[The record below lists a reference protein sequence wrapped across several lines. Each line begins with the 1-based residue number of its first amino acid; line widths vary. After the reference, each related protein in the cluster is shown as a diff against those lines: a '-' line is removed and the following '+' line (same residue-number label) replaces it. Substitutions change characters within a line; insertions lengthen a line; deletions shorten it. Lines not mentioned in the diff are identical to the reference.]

1 MNIQQIPVTSTGHA
15 YEVDFDA
22 LSDEIKLQLAIHGLK
37 QKVNDCRGAWE
48 TDEEKDAASEKVL
61 AAILAGEF
69 RANSGARTSD
79 PVGREVT
86 RLATNLADQW
96 ARKQNGNLVS
106 RAAGILICPENIAAH
121 GARMDMAA
129 LCYGYEFSQIVRNS
143 QPPYISARAMGMALQ
158 RGCSA
163 IPSTGML
170 FSSFFNFFFFFYP
183 SRGVQYWVG
192 GSPRPSV
199 TQTMGI
205 THTPSHTYMG
215 FGNHGQHGIIRS
227 HG

>member
-96 ARKQNGNLVS
+96 ARKQNGKLVS
-106 RAAGILICPENIAAH
+106 VRKSEDYKAKLAEFRKHPKVLEKAKAIAA
-121 GARMDMAA
+121 
-129 LCYGYEFSQIVRNS
+129 
-143 QPPYISARAMGMALQ
+143 
-158 RGCSA
+158 
-163 IPSTGML
+163 
-170 FSSFFNFFFFFYP
+170 
-183 SRGVQYWVG
+183 
-192 GSPRPSV
+192 SV
-199 TQTMGI
+199 AEI
-205 THTPSHTYMG
+205 EL
-215 FGNHGQHGIIRS
+215 
-227 HG
+227 